1 MSKEIKIST
10 YIAPLT
16 RLGTPELVVDTLKEA
31 GFRYYDFTMMFPI
44 MGFELFYNSDDY
56 FEKAKHFRDYTD
68 KIGIYCNQT
77 HGCVP
82 CLPESDLRL
91 SASDSS
97 ELLIAFNLSSQFG
110 IFLKSS

>member
-44 MGFELFYNSDDY
+44 MGD
-56 FEKAKHFRDYTD
+56 R
-68 KIGIYCNQT
+68 
-77 HGCVP
+77 
-82 CLPESDLRL
+82 
-91 SASDSS
+91 
-97 ELLIAFNLSSQFG
+97 
-110 IFLKSS
+110 KSVV